1 MVEVRSEVH
10 GIRARGGV
18 HVPAA
23 RLWLD
28 GEASHGLRFLAE
40 LDERSRGS
48 RRRVCSAPLA
58 ELLPSTATRPLAV
71 PYARPFQLGRIAV
84 ELLPAGS
91 SPGSAMLR
99 AHLDGR
105 AVLFAGPAR
114 LDAAPTAEPIAWREA
129 DILVLDATLAE
140 RELPG
145 PVGLVPEVDA
155 AVAHAAV
162 FGQLDWVF
170 DTATVALDALTLV
183 AGRVPVTLSTRLARL
198 AGRYIAAG
206 RRLPAARNHTKH
218 NVNAGLTLRMQSDVA
233 AAMPLL
239 GDRWLAA
246 EDAGPQALAAVGASR
261 GFAVSRRAAGTD
273 LDGLALASGA
283 TLVVATGAG
292 AAALCARLQQRGVRC
307 VHLLADGQLPLM

>member
-1 MVEVRSEVH
+1 MVEVRSEIH

-28 GEASHGLRFLAE
+28 GEAPQGLRFLAE

-58 ELLPSTATRPLAV
+58 ELLPATATRPLAV

-114 LDAAPTAEPIAWREA
+114 LDTAPTAEPIAWRDA

-140 RELPG
+140 RALPG
-145 PVGLVPEVDA
+145 PAGLAPEVDA
-155 AVAHAAV
+155 AVAHTAV
-162 FGQLDWVF
+162 FGRLDWVF
-170 DTATVALDALTLV
+170 ATATVALDALTLV
-183 AGRVPVTLSTRLARL
+183 GGRVPVTLSPRLTRL

-206 RRLPAARNHTKH
+206 RRLPAARNTGRRHA
-218 NVNAGLTLRMQSDVA
+218 NAGLTLRIESDVA
-233 AAMPLL
+233 AALPVQ

-246 EDAGPQALAAVGASR
+246 EDVGTQALAAVGATR
-261 GFAVSRRAAGTD
+261 GFAVSRRAAGAD
-273 LDGLALASGA
+273 LDALALASGA
-283 TLVVATGAG
+283 AVVVATGAG
-292 AAALCARLQQRGVRC
+292 AAAFCARLQAQGVRC